1 MSDHLRVGVL
11 SFQGDFARHA
21 ARLEELGADVV
32 SVRTP
37 EAISQIDGLVIPGG
51 ESTTIGMLMDRFGL
65 LDAARKAAEEED
77 LAIFGTCAGAILLA
91 KDIRNS
97 DQPRLGLMEMEVERN
112 AYGRQVDSFEA
123 SFASEVFREEPLRG
137 VFIRA
142 PIIRSIRPPVETI
155 ASYEELPVV
164 VRQGT
169 LLAATFHPELT
180 GDTRLHSY
188 FLEMVRRRT

>member
-21 ARLEELGADVV
+21 ARLEELGAVVV

-65 LDAARKAAEEED
+65 LETARKAAREG
-77 LAIFGTCAGAILLA
+77 LPIFGTCAGAILLA
-91 KDIRNS
+91 KEIRNS
-97 DQPRLGLMEMEVERN
+97 HQPRLALMEMEVERN
-112 AYGRQVDSFEA
+112 AYGRQVESFEA
-123 SFASEVFREEPLRG
+123 TFTSELFAEEPLRG

-142 PIIRSIRPPVETI
+142 PIIRSVREPVEVL
-155 ASYEELPVV
+155 ASYEDLPVV
-164 VRQGT
+164 VRQGA

-180 GDTRLHSY
+180 DDPRLHAY
-188 FLEMVRRRT
+188 FLGMIRRPPC